1 LTPGIRIPD
10 PELNASVVF
19 FHLDLEDDQ
28 RAGTVTNKDSGAEGI
43 CLKDLEPKD
52 PDLFTSKEGSRNE
65 DQGPML

>member
-1 LTPGIRIPD
+1 LTSGIRIPD

-19 FHLDLEDDQ
+19 FDLDLEDDQ
-28 RAGTVTNKDSGAEGI
+28 RACTVANKDSGAEGI
-43 CLKDLEPKD
+43 SQKDLEHED